1 MLSVVP
7 DNNYPNMWRI
17 QTKDGLSDMANLTRA
32 KDAAAMI
39 ARADSYSDLS
49 ASDGMK
55 SSITQP
61 SSRFA

>member
-1 MLSVVP
+1 
-7 DNNYPNMWRI
+7 MWRI

-39 ARADSYSDLS
+39 ARADPYSHLS
-49 ASDGMK
+49 APDGMK
-55 SSITQP
+55 SPITQP